1 MNDLKYKYE
10 VFIWIWRLDF
20 FFFLSGFS
28 ASSDSL
34 EKLLNVVEVHV
45 LPDCVLHQRS
55 WGARAK
61 AFQAMHTIKRDVIN
75 LNPAGLTPTVGHDLQ
90 GQRQQVIEGG
100 IQHDWLDLWVRHRCP
115 AGWDRTESHRGVQVN
130 EKLCGLT
137 LEYALHS
144 TTKALITE
152 GYGAI
157 CSWKNGGSG
166 ALDWTMSAHCI
177 RQITLN
183 FLNSVWHHSG
193 LVVPVKPPMDQAYT
207 MMSLSWKPSLCIAN
221 WITTSMALASFWG
234 NGSPW
239 WNKQVKHDATVIQF
253 PQSSLTPILTACLDL
268 IMSCTERGRSIL
280 YFAYS
285 LLLCTKVTE
294 FWKSAFCEVTKGHWM
309 ALSPRFRCLF
319 HPQTCFC
326 PRPIEQ
332 SQRRLKLWAFLRWTC
347 CFLEMCRM

>member
-1 MNDLKYKYE
+1 MTFRARGSRSSKE
-10 VFIWIWRLDF
+10 
-20 FFFLSGFS
+20 
-28 ASSDSL
+28 ASS
-34 EKLLNVVEVHV
+34 
-45 LPDCVLHQRS
+45 
-55 WGARAK
+55 
-61 AFQAMHTIKRDVIN
+61 T
-75 LNPAGLTPTVGHDLQ
+75 T
-90 GQRQQVIEGG
+90 
-100 IQHDWLDLWVRHRCP
+100 DWISGYDIAAQL
-115 AGWDRTESHRGVQVN
+115 AETGEEGVQVN

-137 LEYALHS
+137 LEYAVHS

-166 ALDWTMSAHCI
+166 TFDWTMSAHCI

-239 WNKQVKHDATVIQF
+239 WNKQVKHDVTVIQF
-253 PQSSLTPILTACLDL
+253 PQNSLTPILTVCLDQ
-268 IMSCTERGRSIL
+268 IMSSTERGKSIL
-280 YFAYS
+280 YFNYS
-285 LLLCTKVTE
+285 LLLRTKVTK

-332 SQRRLKLWAFLRWTC
+332 S
-347 CFLEMCRM
+347 